1 MYFLLTAPHPDDDI
15 IGLADYIQHLQ
26 GQKVGV
32 WFMTDGGN
40 WERRVEATK
49 ALNLLNVHDIFWNT
63 LPFYR
68 TIDRKVSEQ
77 DMEACNTF
85 LQGIRPSTIAICY
98 DADPHQTHIKCYT
111 ILQHVLQQAQDRLH
125 RLSTV
130 VLYQSAWGN
139 TTTYPPQCTWKKW
152 TVRDV
157 SIKQAALQ
165 CHASQLTLKV
175 HDGEGNNL
183 MKRGNLEEE
192 VYMEMPVASFL
203 SLPPCWL
210 NFRRRTVY
218 TPDIG
223 KFVWENILAPLK
235 EPQRIIFP
243 TGTTPLELYTIM
255 RQQTCPAHQV
265 FQLDEYVNSSE
276 YQDYLLRE
284 LPDNFEYHFFNTF
297 KTNLKQECLRHDA
310 LCRNVDICIL
320 GIGQNGHIGFNEP
333 PCSKECPTRLVDL
346 DQQTM
351 TDNNTNH
358 RQALTLGIETILT
371 AKKIVVMAKQNK
383 KKVLE
388 RLFEGVDLP
397 ASYLRH
403 HPDVTLV
410 VEGSHR

>member
-1 MYFLLTAPHPDDDI
+1 MYFLLTAPHPDDDV
-15 IGLADYIQHLQ
+15 IGLCDYIQHLQ
-26 GQKVGV
+26 CKVGV
-32 WFMTDGGN
+32 WFMTDGGS

-68 TIDRKVSEQ
+68 TVDRKVSEE
-77 DMEACNTF
+77 DIDACNSF

-98 DADPHQTHIKCYT
+98 DADPHKTHIKCFVILRHVLQLAT
-111 ILQHVLQQAQDRLH
+111 WKVQLQHV
-125 RLSTV
+125 SKI
-130 VLYQSAWGN
+130 VLYKSAWGN

-165 CHASQLTLKV
+165 CHTSQLTLKV
-175 HDGEGNNL
+175 HDGHGDNL
-183 MKRGNLEEE
+183 LERGNLEEE
-192 VYMEMPVASFL
+192 VYMEMPVIKFC
-203 SLPPCWL
+203 SLPPCCL
-210 NFRRRTVY
+210 NFRRRTIY

-223 KFVWENILAPLK
+223 KFVWENILAPIK
-235 EPQRIIFP
+235 KPQRIIFP
-243 TGTTPLELYTIM
+243 TGNTPLELYKIM

-265 FQLDEYVNSSE
+265 FQLDEYVQSSE

-284 LPDNFEYHFFNTF
+284 LPNYFEYHFFNTF
-297 KTNLKQECLRHDA
+297 ETNLKQECVRHDA
-310 LCRNVDICIL
+310 LSRNVDICIL

-346 DQQTM
+346 DQQTVI
-351 TDNNTNH
+351 DNATNH
-358 RQALTLGIETILT
+358 RQALTLGIQTILT

-383 KKVLE
+383 QQVLK
-388 RLFEGVDLP
+388 RLFDGADLP
-397 ASYLRH
+397 ASHLRH

-410 VEGSHR
+410 VEGMR

>member
-1 MYFLLTAPHPDDDI
+1 MYFLLTAPHPDDDV
-15 IGLADYIQHLQ
+15 IGLGDYIQHLQ
-26 GQKVGV
+26 GQKIGV
-32 WFMTDGGN
+32 WFMTDGGS

-68 TIDRKVSEQ
+68 TIDKKVSKE
-77 DMEACNTF
+77 DIDACNSF
-85 LQGIRPSTIAICY
+85 LQGICPSTIAICY

-111 ILQHVLQQAQDRLH
+111 ILQQALQKALDH
-125 RLSTV
+125 KERLSTI
-130 VLYQSAWGN
+130 VLYKSAWGN
-139 TTTYPPQCTWKKW
+139 TTAYPPQCIWKKW

-157 SIKQAALQ
+157 SIKQAALR

-175 HDGEGNNL
+175 HDGEGDIL
-183 MKRGNLEEE
+183 MERGNLEEE

-203 SLPPCWL
+203 SLPPCCF
-210 NFRRRTVY
+210 NFRRRTIY
-218 TPDIG
+218 TQDIG

-243 TGTTPLELYTIM
+243 TGNTPLELYEIM

-284 LPDNFEYHFFNTF
+284 LPDYFEYHFFNTF
-297 KTNLKQECLRHDA
+297 ETKWGHECMRHDD

-333 PCSKECPTRLVDL
+333 PCSKDCQTRLVDL
-346 DQQTM
+346 NQQTVI
-351 TDNNTNH
+351 DNGTNH
-358 RQALTLGIETILT
+358 RQALTLGIQTILS
-371 AKKIVVMAKQNK
+371 AKKIVLMAKQNK
-383 KKVLE
+383 KQVLE
-388 RLFEGVDLP
+388 RLFEGADLP
-397 ASYLRH
+397 ASHLRH

-410 VEGSHR
+410 VEAD

>member
-1 MYFLLTAPHPDDDI
+1 MYFLLTAPHPDDDV
-15 IGLADYIQHLQ
+15 IGLCDFIQHLQ
-26 GQKVGV
+26 CRVGV

-40 WERRVEATK
+40 VERRVEATK

-68 TIDRKVSEQ
+68 TVDRKVSEQ
-77 DMEACNTF
+77 DMEACATF
-85 LQGIRPSTIAICY
+85 LQGICPSTIAICY
-98 DADPHQTHIKCYT
+98 DADPHGTHIKCYT
-111 ILQHVLQQAQDRLH
+111 ILQHVMQQALDHKQ

-130 VLYQSAWGN
+130 VLYKSAWGN
-139 TTTYPPQCTWKKW
+139 TTAYPPQCTWKKW

-157 SIKQAALQ
+157 SIKQAALR

-175 HDGEGNNL
+175 HDGQGDNL

-192 VYMEMPVASFL
+192 VYMEMPVASFC
-203 SLPPCWL
+203 SLPPCCF
-210 NFRRRTVY
+210 NFRRRTIY

-223 KFVWENILAPLK
+223 KYVWENILAPLK

-243 TGTTPLELYTIM
+243 TGNTPLELYEIM

-265 FQLDEYVNSSE
+265 FQLDEYMFSTE

-284 LPDNFEYHFFNTF
+284 LPDHFHYHFFNTF
-297 KTNLKQECLRHDA
+297 ETNLEQECLRHDA

-333 PCSKECPTRLVDL
+333 PCSQECPTRLVDL
-346 DQQTM
+346 NQQTVI
-351 TDNNTNH
+351 DNGTKY
-358 RQALTLGIETILT
+358 RQALTLGIQTILS

-383 KKVLE
+383 QQVLE
-388 RLFEGVDLP
+388 RLFEGADLP

-410 VEGSHR
+410 VERYALE